1 MARRQES
8 EHGRRGGGS
17 AFDGRRRPPALLAA
31 HGDAAQIDHRV
42 FDDASAHPAGRAPRP
57 LPRPLLHPSRHAEQ
71 VDGAL
76 RRLRQFPVP
85 VQARDVLDGGA
96 AILHLRHH
104 RRHLQSAHRLHRR
117 ALRAQRPEPRPA
129 QVARHA
135 VGALGDPAGDEL
147 SRLAMAVR
155 SFLQRVQLALAP
167 GQHRSRCLDR
177 RRQLG
182 ALLRHS
188 GQCLDRRAVLH
199 DHVSGGAEIG
209 SRAALRGGGDRRR
222 QLVAAHV
229 VRDAAHDAQH
239 HGHHRAVFPDR
250 DLRQFRHRAHPDR
263 GRADRSHARVR
274 HLGVLDRHS
283 GQRHSARRQRL
294 AVHGA
299 RHPSPR
305 ERNVMTAAAITTANA
320 PARKRRYGSMSRDRR
335 WALRW
340 SYFFLTVFA
349 IFFLMPPV
357 YMLITSLKTS
367 AEISAATNP
376 WWVYHPTLGN
386 YVELLTSSQ
395 YLTFFRN
402 SALVSV
408 IVVAITM
415 LISVPA
421 AFALSRMRFWGSAAL
436 ATGIF
441 LTYLIP
447 ETLLFIPLFKMFA
460 LVNEYTGIQL
470 INRWWVLLLLY
481 PTLTVP
487 FCTWIMI
494 GYFASIPKELDE
506 AALMDGANYRQILT
520 RVFIPVALPGL
531 IAATIFAFTVSWAQF
546 LYPLAFTTSADQLVL
561 PVGIVTSL
569 IKGDVFNWGQIMTG
583 ALLGAAPPLI
593 IYAFLMDYY
602 IAGLT
607 AGATKG

>member
-1 MARRQES
+1 
-8 EHGRRGGGS
+8 
-17 AFDGRRRPPALLAA
+17 
-31 HGDAAQIDHRV
+31 
-42 FDDASAHPAGRAPRP
+42 
-57 LPRPLLHPSRHAEQ
+57 
-71 VDGAL
+71 
-76 RRLRQFPVP
+76 
-85 VQARDVLDGGA
+85 
-96 AILHLRHH
+96 
-104 RRHLQSAHRLHRR
+104 
-117 ALRAQRPEPRPA
+117 
-129 QVARHA
+129 
-135 VGALGDPAGDEL
+135 
-147 SRLAMAVR
+147 
-155 SFLQRVQLALAP
+155 
-167 GQHRSRCLDR
+167 
-177 RRQLG
+177 
-182 ALLRHS
+182 
-188 GQCLDRRAVLH
+188 
-199 DHVSGGAEIG
+199 
-209 SRAALRGGGDRRR
+209 
-222 QLVAAHV
+222 
-229 VRDAAHDAQH
+229 
-239 HGHHRAVFPDR
+239 
-250 DLRQFRHRAHPDR
+250 
-263 GRADRSHARVR
+263 
-274 HLGVLDRHS
+274 
-283 GQRHSARRQRL
+283 
-294 AVHGA
+294 
-299 RHPSPR
+299 
-305 ERNVMTAAAITTANA
+305 MTAASIPAGTT
-320 PARKRRYGSMSRDRR
+320 PARARKYGSMRRDRR

-340 SYFFLTVFA
+340 SYFFLVVFA
-349 IFFLMPPV
+349 IFFLTPPV

-367 AEISAATNP
+367 AEISAAANP
-376 WWVYHPTLGN
+376 WWVYHPTLSN

-408 IVVAITM
+408 IVVTITM

-441 LTYLIP
+441 LTYLVP

-470 INRWWVLLLLY
+470 INHWWVLLLLY

-494 GYFASIPKELDE
+494 GYFASIPRELDE

-561 PVGIVTSL
+561 PVGIITTL
-569 IKGDVFNWGQIMTG
+569 TKGDVFNWGQVMTG